1 MNQQNRKI
9 MKVEIQN
16 FTGTQKEFELEI
28 VYSQGVIEA
37 FSAKAEYR
45 YKYNIYEDT
54 PEFIFESIQGAK
66 WNGITGIYYPYVFS
80 EEECNAIEAQMRDQ
94 IDWEEI
100 IDVLNNWNNRD

>member
-1 MNQQNRKI
+1 

-28 VYSQGVIEA
+28 VYAQGVIEA

-45 YKYNIYEDT
+45 YGYDLATDT

-66 WNGITGIYYPYVFS
+66 WNGITGIYYPYIFS

>member
-1 MNQQNRKI
+1 

-28 VYSQGVIEA
+28 VYAQGVIEA
-37 FSAKAEYR
+37 FSAKVEYS
-45 YKYNIYEDT
+45 YGYDLATDT

>member
-1 MNQQNRKI
+1 

-28 VYSQGVIEA
+28 VYAQGVIEI

-54 PEFIFESIQGAK
+54 PEFIFESIQ
-66 WNGITGIYYPYVFS
+66 
-80 EEECNAIEAQMRDQ
+80 
-94 IDWEEI
+94 
-100 IDVLNNWNNRD
+100 

>member
-1 MNQQNRKI
+1 

-28 VYSQGVIEA
+28 IYAQGVIEI
-37 FSAKAEYR
+37 FSAKSEYR

-54 PEFIFESIQGAK
+54 PEFIFESVPGAK
-66 WNGITGIYYPYVFS
+66 WKGLTGIYFPYVFS

>member
-1 MNQQNRKI
+1 LNQQNRKI

-37 FSAKAEYR
+37 FSAKAEYS
-45 YKYNIYEDT
+45 YGYDLATDT

-66 WNGITGIYYPYVFS
+66 WNGITGIYFPYVFS